1 MYKYLLFFLTS
12 SLLLANVYDGVAIV
26 VKNSAITLLDIKK
39 EMKNSKVD
47 EKTASDIL
55 IRQKLESSEIEERK
69 ITVSSAEVFADV
81 KSMAAKNNLSV
92 SAFYDAIRESNG
104 MNSQDIK
111 EKIKQKLLSQ
121 KLYSAIAYSS
131 ISEPSM
137 REIEDYFEIHKSEF
151 THPASFDVT
160 FYNAKDEKSLQA
172 KINNPMFYSPEIQT
186 IDKKLNFTE
195 IAPQLASLLQR
206 TSLNSFTPV
215 LPDGK
220 GGFMSIY
227 VKEISATEEVSLES
241 AKASIIN
248 QIVSQKR
255 EQVLS
260 EYFARLRD
268 NADINI
274 IRTVK

>member
-1 MYKYLLFFLTS
+1 MYKYLLFLFTS
-12 SLLLANVYDGVAIV
+12 SLLLANVYDGVSIV
-26 VKNSAITLLDIKK
+26 VKNSAITLLDIQK

-55 IRQKLESSEIEERK
+55 IRKKLEDSEIKERK

-81 KSMAAKNNLSV
+81 KTMAAKNNLSV
-92 SAFYDAIRESNG
+92 SALYDAIRESNG
-104 MNSQDIK
+104 MNSQAIK

-131 ISEPSM
+131 VSQPSM
-137 REIEDYFEIHKSEF
+137 KEVEDYFQIHKSEF

-160 FYNAKDEKSLQA
+160 FYNAKDKGSLQA
-172 KINNPMFYSPEIQT
+172 KIDNPMFYSQEIVSM
-186 IDKKLNFTE
+186 DKKLNFSE
-195 IAPQLASLLQR
+195 ITPQLASLLEK
-206 TSLNSFTPV
+206 TPPNTFTQI
-215 LPDGK
+215 LPNGE

-227 VKEISATEEVSLES
+227 INEIATQEE
-241 AKASIIN
+241 ASIESVKDQIMN
-248 QIVSQKR
+248 QLVSQKR

-260 EYFARLRD
+260 EYFARLRH

-274 IRTVK
+274 IRKVK

>member
-1 MYKYLLFFLTS
+1 MHNILTFLLLS
-12 SLLLANVYDGVAIV
+12 SLLVADVYDGVAIV

-55 IRQKLESSEIEERK
+55 IRKKLEDSEIKERK

-81 KSMAAKNNLSV
+81 KTMAAKNNLSV
-92 SAFYDAIRESNG
+92 SALYDAIRESNG
-104 MNSQDIK
+104 MSSQAIK

-121 KLYSAIAYSS
+121 KLYSEIAYSS
-131 ISEPSM
+131 ISKPSM
-137 REIEDYFEIHKSEF
+137 KEVEDYFEIHKSEF
-151 THPASFDVT
+151 THPSSFDVT
-160 FYNAKDEKSLQA
+160 FYNAKDEKSLRA

-186 IDKKLNFTE
+186 MDKTLNYAE

-206 TSLNSFTPV
+206 TPLNSFTPV
-215 LPDGK
+215 LPNGQ
-220 GGFMSIY
+220 GFMSIY
-227 VKEISATEEVSLES
+227 VKKIATTEE
-241 AKASIIN
+241 ASIESVKNSIMN
-248 QIVSQKR
+248 QIASQKR
-255 EQVLS
+255 DQVLS